1 LGGAKFLL
9 GWRRETLMSFHCFA
23 RAALLPVVLM
33 FAWAAPAAAQ
43 PAVDPSTQTAEVQ
56 LGPRAA
62 PTTHIQVGALPYMGT
77 PAFDAEKA
85 TDKYLARV
93 SGAAR
98 AKSDA
103 YFEGG
108 YWLQLLDL
116 VYALGVAGLLL
127 WTKLSSRLNDWAE
140 DRTHSRTGQ
149 VMLYVSAYVPLVAIA
164 TFPLTVYEG
173 FIREHAYGLSNQNF
187 WQWLGDFGIQFALTL
202 LASLLLL
209 PLLYAAIRRARE
221 TWWLWGAGLAI
232 GFEILTAVIWPIFIA
247 PLYNHY
253 SPLPASPLKLQI
265 LSLARANDVP
275 VDNVWLV
282 DASRQSTRV
291 SANVSGFLGTA
302 RITLNDNL
310 LKQGTPDEVLAV
322 LGHEMGHYV
331 MDHVTRELLLE
342 GLVILVGFAFVNR
355 LFLLACDMFGG
366 QWQVR
371 KPGDIAGLPLLV
383 ALGTIYLFLA
393 TPVTNSISRT
403 TEYQADIFGLD
414 AVRKPDAFATVM
426 LKLSSYRKLEPGKWE
441 EIIFYDHPSG
451 RTRILAAMRWKKEHI
466 GDPDL
471 RDTASVP

>member
-1 LGGAKFLL
+1 
-9 GWRRETLMSFHCFA
+9 MSFA
-23 RAALLPVVLM
+23 RIIAALLLL
-33 FAWAAPAAAQ
+33 AALALPAAAQ
-43 PAVDPSTQTAEVQ
+43 EATDAPVQ

-62 PTTHIQVGALPYMGT
+62 PTAHVQVGSLPYMGT
-77 PAFDAEKA
+77 PAFDATKA

-98 AKSDA
+98 ARSDA

-108 YWLQLLDL
+108 YWLQLVDL
-116 VYALGVAGLLL
+116 IYALAIAGLLL
-127 WTKLSSRLNDWAE
+127 WLQISSRIAEWAE
-140 DRTHSRTGQ
+140 GRTHSRTWQ
-149 VMLYVSAYVPLVAIA
+149 VMLYAAVYVPVVTVA
-164 TFPLTVYEG
+164 TFPLTLYEG
-173 FIREHAYGLSNQNF
+173 YIREHAYGLSNQDF

-202 LASLLLL
+202 TASLLLL

-221 TWWLWGAGLAI
+221 GWWLWGAGIAI
-232 GFEILTAVIWPIFIA
+232 AFQVLIIVIWPIFIA

-342 GLVILVGFAFVNR
+342 GLVILVGFAFVGR
-355 LFLLACDMFGG
+355 MFLVACDLFGG

-383 ALGTIYLFLA
+383 ALGAIYIFLA
-393 TPVTNSISRT
+393 TPVINSISRT

-451 RTRILAAMRWKKEHI
+451 RTRIQAAMRWKKEHMA
-466 GDPDL
+466 DPDI
-471 RDTASVP
+471 RDTADVP

>member
-1 LGGAKFLL
+1 MSFARIAGAFLL
-9 GWRRETLMSFHCFA
+9 L
-23 RAALLPVVLM
+23 AALALSVT
-33 FAWAAPAAAQ
+33 AQEATNAPA
-43 PAVDPSTQTAEVQ
+43 Q

-62 PTTHIQVGALPYMGT
+62 PTAHVQVGSLPYTGT

-98 AKSDA
+98 ARSDA

-108 YWLQLLDL
+108 YWLQLVDL
-116 VYALGVAGLLL
+116 IYALAIAGLLL
-127 WTKLSSRLNDWAE
+127 WLQISSRIAEWAE
-140 DRTHSRTGQ
+140 GRTHSRTWQ
-149 VMLYVSAYVPLVAIA
+149 VMLYAAVYIPLVAAA
-164 TFPLTVYEG
+164 TFPLTIYEG
-173 FIREHAYGLSNQNF
+173 FFREHAYGLSNQNF
-187 WQWLGDFGIQFALTL
+187 WQWLGDFGIQFALTII
-202 LASLLLL
+202 ASLLLL
-209 PLLYAAIRRARE
+209 PVLYAAIRRARE
-221 TWWLWGAGLAI
+221 LWWLWGAGIAI
-232 GFEILTAVIWPIFIA
+232 AVQVLIIVIWPGFIA

-282 DASRQSTRV
+282 DASRQSSRV

-342 GLVILVGFAFVNR
+342 GLVILVGFAFVGR
-355 LFLLACDMFGG
+355 MFLMACDLFGG

-383 ALGTIYLFLA
+383 ALGTIFLFLA
-393 TPVTNSISRT
+393 TPVINSISRT

-451 RTRILAAMRWKKEHI
+451 RTRIQAAMRWKKEHI
-466 GDPDL
+466 AEPDL
-471 RDTASVP
+471 RDTADVP